1 MKRFWI
7 RTLAAALVVATAGL
21 LSIGQTVALAQD
33 KAPDATFRYSGG
45 SVGIG
50 VGGSWGHGTLRF
62 EGKEYPFRMRGL
74 DLVNV
79 GGSKITATADVYNL
93 KNIAD
98 FSGTYA
104 AASAGAAVAGGGAG
118 TAMKNDRGVVIRM
131 TSTVE
136 GVQLKLAVEGVTIE
150 LEKLPQ

>member
-1 MKRFWI
+1 MKRSWI
-7 RTLAAALVVATAGL
+7 RALAAALVVATASL
-21 LSIGQTVALAQD
+21 LSIGQTAALAQD

-45 SVGIG
+45 SVGVG
-50 VGGSWGHGTLRF
+50 VGGSWGNGTLSF
-62 EGKEYPFRMRGL
+62 QGKDYSFRMRGL

-79 GGSKITATADVYNL
+79 GASKITATAEVYNL

-104 AASAGAAVAGGGAG
+104 AASAGAAAAGGGAG

-150 LEKLPQ
+150 LEKQP

>member
-7 RTLAAALVVATAGL
+7 RTLAAALVATAGL

-33 KAPDATFRYSGG
+33 KAPDATFKYSGG

-62 EGKEYPFRMRGL
+62 EGKDYSFRMRGL

-93 KNIAD
+93 KSIAD

-104 AASAGAAVAGGGAG
+104 AASAGAAVAGGAAG
-118 TAMKNDRGVVIRM
+118 TTMKNDRGVVIRM

-136 GVQLKLAVEGVTIE
+136 GLQLKLAVEGVTIE
-150 LEKLPQ
+150 LEKQPQ

>member
-7 RTLAAALVVATAGL
+7 RALAAALVATASL

-45 SVGIG
+45 SVGVG
-50 VGGSWGHGTLRF
+50 VGASWGSGTLSF
-62 EGKEYPFRMRGL
+62 QGKDYPFRMRGL

-104 AASAGAAVAGGGAG
+104 AASAGAAVAGGAVG

-136 GVQLKLAVEGVTIE
+136 GLQLKLAVEGVTIE
-150 LEKLPQ
+150 LEKQPQ

>member
-7 RTLAAALVVATAGL
+7 KLAAVVVVATGSL
-21 LSIGQTVALAQD
+21 LSLSQTVAMAQD

-45 SVGIG
+45 AIGIG
-50 VGGSWGHGTLRF
+50 VGGSWGQGTLRF
-62 EGKEYPFRMRGL
+62 QGKDYPFRMRGL

-79 GGSKITATADVYNL
+79 GASKITASGDVYNL

-104 AASAGAAVAGGGAG
+104 AASAGVAMAGGASG

-131 TSTVE
+131 SSTAE
-136 GVQLKLAVEGVTIE
+136 GVQLKFAVEGVTIE
-150 LEKLPQ
+150 LEKQPH

>member
-1 MKRFWI
+1 MKRFLI
-7 RTLAAALVVATAGL
+7 GAMAAALVVATASL
-21 LSIGQTVALAQD
+21 LPIGDTVALAQD

-45 SVGIG
+45 AVGIG

-62 EGKEYPFRMRGL
+62 QGKNYPFRMRGL
-74 DLVNV
+74 DVGNV
-79 GGSKITATADVYNL
+79 GASKVTASGDVYDL

-104 AASAGAAVAGGGAG
+104 AAAAGAAIAGGGSG

-131 TSTVE
+131 VSTAE
-136 GVQLKLAVEGVTIE
+136 GVQFKLAVEGVTIE
-150 LEKLPQ
+150 LEKQPH

>member
-7 RTLAAALVVATAGL
+7 RALAAALVATASL

-33 KAPDATFRYSGG
+33 KAPDATFRFSGG
-45 SVGIG
+45 AVGIG
-50 VGGSWGHGTLRF
+50 VGASWGHGTLRF
-62 EGKEYPFRMRGL
+62 QGKDYPFRMRGL
-74 DLVNV
+74 DVANV
-79 GGSKITATADVYNL
+79 GASKITATGDVYNL

-104 AASAGAAVAGGGAG
+104 AASAGVAVAGGATG

-131 TSTVE
+131 TSTAE
-136 GVQLKLAVEGVTIE
+136 GVQFKLAVEGVTIE
-150 LEKLPQ
+150 LEKQPQ

>member
-1 MKRFWI
+1 MKRSWI
-7 RTLAAALVVATAGL
+7 RALAAALVVATASL
-21 LSIGQTVALAQD
+21 LSIGQTAALAQD

-45 SVGIG
+45 SVGVG

-62 EGKEYPFRMRGL
+62 EGKDYPFRMRGL
-74 DLVNV
+74 DLANV
-79 GGSKITATADVYNL
+79 GASKITATADVYNL

-104 AASAGAAVAGGGAG
+104 AASAGAAVAGGGSG

-136 GVQLKLAVEGVTIE
+136 GVQFKLAVEGVTIE
-150 LEKLPQ
+150 LEKQPQ